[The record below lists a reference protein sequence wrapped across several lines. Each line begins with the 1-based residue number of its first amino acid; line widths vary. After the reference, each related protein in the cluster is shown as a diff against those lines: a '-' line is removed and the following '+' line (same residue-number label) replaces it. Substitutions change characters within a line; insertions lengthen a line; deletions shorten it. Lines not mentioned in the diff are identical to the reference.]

1 MSKFLVKNREMMR
14 EQETNFIEDDVGNDE
29 LLERGFKI
37 KSRRLVHQTLRV
49 QVISKEP
56 RDDEL

>member
-1 MSKFLVKNREMMR
+1 MMR